1 MGAPAIP
8 PGLTDEELLKLTLE
22 APESADVETD
32 AVLVLD
38 GKPLPADPE
47 L

>member
-22 APESADVETD
+22 APEGDEVETD
-32 AVLVLD
+32 AVLVID
-38 GKPLPADPE
+38 GKALPADSE
-47 L
+47 T